1 MVIVLRLLLL
11 LLMTMMVIVL
21 SLLLLLLMTRLLLTN
36 SFVIIDWSRSR
47 LFVIISSNSGIII
60 VFFRTL
66 VEVFFKFVDVITF
79 FVFTSRSPS
88 TIIAVNIVAIA
99 VTFLLFLLPHCI
111 VVVFFVFFKV
121 IWHDEARKLI
131 PIFGAIGRC
140 LIFTAKTLSVFFFFV
155 ANKYILTVLLY
166 SRFGYYFNGALCLVF
181 FSSGVCLNYSVITF
195 RNLLP
200 FISNNEI
207 IIIV

>member
-1 MVIVLRLLLL
+1 
-11 LLMTMMVIVL
+11 MTMMVIVL

-79 FVFTSRSPS
+79 FVFTSISPS

-99 VTFLLFLLPHCI
+99 VTFFFFLLPHCI
-111 VVVFFVFFKV
+111 F
-121 IWHDEARKLI
+121 
-131 PIFGAIGRC
+131 
-140 LIFTAKTLSVFFFFV
+140 FFFFV